1 MTPTYSLTQ
10 QDLAQPELLGKR
22 ALLRSLHMHRI
33 FKDSRAMTA
42 WEYGLIAALMT
53 IAILSAST
61 TLGLTTNGA
70 FNTLL
75 TQVNWNK

>member
-1 MTPTYSLTQ
+1 
-10 QDLAQPELLGKR
+10 
-22 ALLRSLHMHRI
+22 MHRI